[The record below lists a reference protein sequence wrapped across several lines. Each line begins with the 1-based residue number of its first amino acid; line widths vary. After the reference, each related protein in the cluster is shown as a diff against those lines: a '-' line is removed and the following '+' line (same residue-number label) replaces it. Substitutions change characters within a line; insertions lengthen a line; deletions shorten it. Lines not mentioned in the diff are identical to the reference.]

1 MGGVLIVV
9 GMLIPTLLWADL
21 GNRFVWIAMVATL
34 AFGAIGFADDYL
46 KVVHRRNLG
55 LTARAKLFYQFLA
68 ALAVG
73 GTLSALETHG
83 LYSTRLIVPFL
94 KHFRPD
100 LVISRLHHG
109 YLSPLAFLPFLAFVS
124 SSSWDRAMR

>member
-1 MGGVLIVV
+1 M
-9 GMLIPTLLWADL
+9 
-21 GNRFVWIAMVATL
+21 ATL

-55 LTARAKLFYQFLA
+55 LTARAKLGYQFLA
-68 ALAVG
+68 AFAVG
-73 GTLSALETHG
+73 AILSALETHG

-109 YLSPLAFLPFLAFVS
+109 YLVAAGVSAVSSRSWPS
-124 SSSWDRAMR
+124 SSSAPAMR